1 MIDLDQVIKQVAKNL
16 NVDKEIV
23 GAVCKHAFQ

>member
-16 NVDKEIV
+16 NADKDIV
-23 GAVCKHAFQ
+23 SAVCKHAFQ